1 MTMHLGIHGD
11 VFTRTQRIVDWIA
24 SHTQWPVVTDNDL
37 IDMAGRRFNYPAERL
52 EHFIKTPHGVLSR
65 LTHGT
70 ERSMAYLRSVV
81 ADTLVQAPTI
91 FHGTMGLLSARRIPR
106 VMNVL
111 ITADKDFRVERAQRT
126 MAGTERQIRKTIERM
141 DRREFQWCR
150 PLFGSDHFD
159 ADAYDLVVPSDR
171 LDLES
176 TGRLILEHLMQAEMR
191 ADADTTDQL
200 ADFKLASDIQVLLC
214 ESGYPVSV
222 EADKGRVQ
230 LTVEQPVLFLNRLA
244 KKTGTTSAAG
254 GGGAAGGNQGGH
266 RFFSSRHLPAVPFR
280 DSLTGGL
287 QQFHPMPPPPAQSRR
302 RTIAG
307 NDKAPGPAAGI
318 RPCRPA
324 VRIHRAPP
332 LRKALA
338 AAGQVIP

>member
-244 KKTGTTSAAG
+244 KKLERRVRQVEGVRQVETKAGTGFFQADIYRRS
-254 GGGAAGGNQGGH
+254 
-266 RFFSSRHLPAVPFR
+266 RFEIPLQVAFSSFTQCRRHLHNRAAERLPATTRPRARQQESARAV
-280 DSLTGGL
+280 
-287 QQFHPMPPPPAQSRR
+287 QQFES
-302 RTIAG
+302 I
-307 NDKAPGPAAGI
+307 
-318 RPCRPA
+318 
-324 VRIHRAPP
+324 APP
-332 LRKALA
+332 R
-338 AAGQVIP
+338 